1 MPSIAAIVIALNAR
15 YGLQLQSGER
25 NSSRFV
31 LVRSEYIGMRIAAER
46 LRLL

>member
-1 MPSIAAIVIALNAR
+1 MAAIVIALKAK
-15 YGLQLQSGER
+15 YGLQLLSGER

-31 LVRSEYIGMRIAAER
+31 CGRSEYIGMRIAAER